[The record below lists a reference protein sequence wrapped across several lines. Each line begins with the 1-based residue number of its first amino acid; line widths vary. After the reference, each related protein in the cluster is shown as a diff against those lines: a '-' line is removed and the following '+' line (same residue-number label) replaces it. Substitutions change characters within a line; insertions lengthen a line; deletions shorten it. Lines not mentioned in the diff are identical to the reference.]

1 MNITLEK
8 QPDCRVGAHIE
19 VPADAVNSERDS
31 IVASFSAQAKV
42 PGYRPGKIPRS
53 IIEKRFAKGI
63 EEELRDRLVRGG
75 CSEAADKEE
84 QDVLG
89 VGKVE
94 DATFHP
100 DQTFTFKAELI
111 IAPDFKLPEYKGI
124 EVKLESTA
132 VSSDEV
138 DATLENLR
146 ERFAEFKDVEGSAS
160 EGDFAIIDY
169 KGKLDG
175 KLLSEEEMEVG
186 ALAENEGFWVKI
198 DEESFLPGFAKQLIG
213 MKADDSK
220 EVTITLG
227 DDFAFEDLRG
237 KELVYDVELKELKQQ
252 ELPELNDELAEKI
265 EPGKKLDDIRSL
277 IEENMKSEKENRRQE
292 SMTEQILG
300 HLAEDLDFELPEHLV
315 HGETQR
321 MVNTM
326 VQQGQQNGM
335 ADEAIMEHQEQ
346 IMSNAAVSAKSN
358 VKTTFILEQIAKE
371 ESIEASDDDVRQQV
385 AMMAAQSGRPV
396 KKIVREL
403 QDSNGFDDIRNR
415 VTIGRTLE
423 FLKSNASVT
432 EVEAESES
440 EEKDS

>member
-19 VPADAVNSERDS
+19 VPAEAVNSERDS
-31 IVASFSAQAKV
+31 IVASFAAQAKV

-63 EEELRDRLVRGG
+63 EEELRERLIRGG
-75 CSEAADKEE
+75 CSAASDKEE

-94 DATFHP
+94 DSTFHP

-111 IAPDFKLPEYKGI
+111 IAPEFKLPEYKGI
-124 EVKLESTA
+124 EVKLESTDVNA
-132 VSSDEV
+132 DEI

-146 ERFAEFKDVEGSAS
+146 ERFADFKDVEGSVS
-160 EGDFAIIDY
+160 EGNFAIVDY
-169 KGKLDG
+169 KAKLDG
-175 KLLSEEEMEVG
+175 KLLSEEEFEVG

-213 MKADDSK
+213 MKSGDSK
-220 EVTITLG
+220 EVTITL
-227 DDFAFEDLRG
+227 DDEFAFEDLRG
-237 KELVYDVELKELKQQ
+237 KELVYDVQLKEVKQQ

-265 EPGKKLDDIRSL
+265 EPGKTLEEIRTL
-277 IEENMKSEKENRRQE
+277 IEENMKNEKETRRQD
-292 SMTEQILG
+292 SMTDQILS
-300 HLAEDLDFELPEHLV
+300 HLGEDLNFELPEHLV

-371 ESIEASDDDVRQQV
+371 ENIEASDDDVRQQV

-403 QDSNGFDDIRNR
+403 RDSNGFDDIRHR
-415 VTIGRTLE
+415 VTIGRTLD
-423 FLKSNASVT
+423 FLRSNASVT
-432 EVEAESES
+432 EVEAETGSD
-440 EEKDS
+440 EKDS

>member
-31 IVASFSAQAKV
+31 IVSAFASQAKV
-42 PGYRPGKIPRS
+42 PGYRPGKIPRN
-53 IIEKRFAKGI
+53 IIEKRFAKKI
-63 EEELRDRLVRGG
+63 EDELRERLVRNG
-75 CSEAADKEE
+75 CSQAAEKEE

-89 VGKVE
+89 IGKVE
-94 DATFHP
+94 DADFHP

-111 IAPDFKLPEYKGI
+111 IAPEFKLPDYKGI
-124 EVKLESTA
+124 A
-132 VSSDEV
+132 VELPLTDVSASEV

-146 ERFAEFKDVEGSAS
+146 ERFAEFKEVEGPVAD
-160 EGDFAIIDY
+160 GDFAVVDY

-175 KLLSEEEMEVG
+175 KPLSELDFEVG

-198 DEESFLPGFAKQLIG
+198 GDEGFLPGFAPQLIG
-213 MKADDSK
+213 MKPGDSK
-220 EVTITLG
+220 EVTITL
-227 DDFAFEDLRG
+227 DEDFAFEDLRG
-237 KELVYDVELKELKQQ
+237 KELEYDVQLKGVQQQ

-265 EPGKKLDDIRSL
+265 EPGKNLEDIRSL
-277 IEENMKSEKENRRQE
+277 IEENMKGEKEKQRQDL
-292 SMTEQILG
+292 MTNQILEFLG
-300 HLAEDLDFELPEHLV
+300 EDLDFDLPEHLV
-315 HGETQR
+315 AGETQR

-346 IMSNAAVSAKSN
+346 IMSNAATSAKSN

-371 ESIEASDDDVRQQV
+371 ENITASDDDIRQQV
-385 AMMAAQSGRPV
+385 GMMAAQSGRPI

-403 QDSNGFDDIRNR
+403 RDSNGFDDIRNR
-415 VTIGRTLE
+415 ITIGRTLD
-423 FLKSNASVT
+423 FLKANASIT
-432 EVEAESES
+432 DVEDESES
-440 EEKDS
+440 PEKDS

>member
-19 VPADAVNSERDS
+19 VPADAVNSERDT
-31 IVASFSAQAKV
+31 IVASFAAQAKV

-63 EEELRDRLVRGG
+63 EEELRERLIRSG
-75 CSEAADKEE
+75 CSSASDKEE

-111 IAPDFKLPEYKGI
+111 IAPEFKLPEYKGI
-124 EVKLESTA
+124 EVKLESTD
-132 VSSDEV
+132 VNPDEI

-146 ERFAEFKDVEGSAS
+146 ERFADFKDVEGSVA
-160 EGDFAIIDY
+160 EGNFAIIDY
-169 KGKLDG
+169 KAKLDG
-175 KLLSEEEMEVG
+175 KLLSEEEYEVG

-213 MKADDSK
+213 MKSGDSK
-220 EVTITLG
+220 EVTITL
-227 DDFAFEDLRG
+227 DDEFSFEDLRG
-237 KELVYDVELKELKQQ
+237 KELVYDVQLKEVKQQ

-265 EPGKKLDDIRSL
+265 EPGKTLEEIRTL
-277 IEENMKSEKENRRQE
+277 IEENMKNEKGTRRQD
-292 SMTEQILG
+292 SMTDQILS
-300 HLAEDLDFELPEHLV
+300 HLSEDLDFELPEHLV

-335 ADEAIMEHQEQ
+335 ADDAIMEHQEQ

-371 ESIEASDDDVRQQV
+371 ENIEASDDDVRQQV

-403 QDSNGFDDIRNR
+403 RDSNGFDDIRHR
-415 VTIGRTLE
+415 VTIGRTLD
-423 FLKSNASVT
+423 FLRSNASVT
-432 EVEAESES
+432 EVEAETGSD
-440 EEKDS
+440 EKDS